1 MKKLRKLGAIMI
13 CLAVLMGVVP
23 AIPARAEETSVGIPM
38 LSVQA
43 ADNTILSYKYS
54 ETKKLK
60 LTAQNT
66 GGVNLKNI
74 RITPRVSEKIE
85 EWPFEIENK
94 DYTYGIDHME
104 PGEKLTVEF
113 EFTAR
118 ENVSLTY

>member
-94 DYTYGIDHME
+94 DYT
-104 PGEKLTVEF
+104 
-113 EFTAR
+113 
-118 ENVSLTY
+118 